1 MVSLVTGVS
10 FWVKDADT
18 HNMKLN
24 AYWRSYQM
32 FEKSNTIFFAP
43 PSRQQ
48 HLFLAWMHSSF
59 YSL

>member
-32 FEKSNTIFFAP
+32 FENTDVFGYKCII
-43 PSRQQ
+43 R
-48 HLFLAWMHSSF
+48 
-59 YSL
+59 